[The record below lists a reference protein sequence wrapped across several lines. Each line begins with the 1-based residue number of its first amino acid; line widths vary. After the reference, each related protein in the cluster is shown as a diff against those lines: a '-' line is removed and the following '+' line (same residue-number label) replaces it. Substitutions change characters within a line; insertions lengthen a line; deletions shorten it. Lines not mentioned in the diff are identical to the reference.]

1 VIAILLCVQLA
12 ALPPLKLIVVCGA
25 VNRGAR
31 VNKAV
36 NRVVYVACKNLR
48 APHLS
53 RQGTI

>member
-1 VIAILLCVQLA
+1 VIAILLCVRLA
-12 ALPPLKLIVVCGA
+12 ALPPLKLIVVCGV

-36 NRVVYVACKNLR
+36 NRVVYVACKDLR

-53 RQGTI
+53 WRGAI